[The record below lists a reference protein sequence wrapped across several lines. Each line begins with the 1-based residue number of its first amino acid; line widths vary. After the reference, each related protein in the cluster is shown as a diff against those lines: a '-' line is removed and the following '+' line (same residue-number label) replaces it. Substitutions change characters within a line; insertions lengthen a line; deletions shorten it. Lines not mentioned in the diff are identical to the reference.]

1 MMNQFIPVFHLKIN
15 IQILIITTLLTMNSD
30 LFSQDPELPFAQIPP
45 NPEQYNEFTV
55 SARMIDGLGFRYY
68 WATEG
73 LRAEE
78 LSYKP
83 ADDVRTIGE
92 TLEHIRNLSKVI
104 VNALQ
109 QQPNDDGDGKPELQQ
124 MREATLKNLQQSS
137 EILKQAKSG
146 DMEQYKMIFGR
157 AGKTVEYPFWNML
170 NGPIEDAVY
179 HTGQVVA
186 FRRAAGNPI
195 PAGVRMLT
203 GTKE

>member
-78 LSYKP
+78 LSYQP

-92 TLEHIRNLSKVI
+92 TLEHIWNLSKVI

-109 QQPNDDGDGKPELQQ
+109 QHPNNDGDGKPELQQ

-137 EILKQAKSG
+137 EILKQATSG

-195 PAGVRMLT
+195 SAGVRMLT